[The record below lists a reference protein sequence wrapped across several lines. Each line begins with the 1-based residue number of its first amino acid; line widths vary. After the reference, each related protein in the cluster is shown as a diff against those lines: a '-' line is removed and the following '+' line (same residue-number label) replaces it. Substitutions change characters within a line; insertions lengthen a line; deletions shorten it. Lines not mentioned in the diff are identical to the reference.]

1 MAFLH
6 GERIRWLLTAC
17 VVVLAIVFVV
27 QLRPQSKVPT
37 DATLLVKAS
46 ALPAPDVQPAAVSPT
61 AAPEVAVDV
70 IGAVQQPGVYYLP
83 SKARVADVIAAAGG
97 LAPTAARDQINLAAP
112 IIDGTQ
118 IRVPH
123 VGEAAEA
130 TVAAPSAEGNGL
142 IDINTAD
149 AATLE
154 ALPGIGPATAQAIID
169 ERIRNGSFK
178 QIEDVQNVKGI
189 GPSLFAQLKA
199 HITVGQ

>member
-6 GERIRWLLTAC
+6 NERIRWCLTAC

-27 QLRPQSKVPT
+27 QLRPQTNVPT

-46 ALPAPDVQPAAVSPT
+46 APAAPDVLLPAGTPAPE
-61 AAPEVAVDV
+61 PEVAVDV

-83 SKARVADVIAAAGG
+83 TKARVADAVAAAGG

-112 IIDGTQ
+112 IVDGTQ

-123 VGEAAEA
+123 VGDGEETTA
-130 TVAAPSAEGNGL
+130 AAPSAATNSL

-169 ERIRNGSFK
+169 ERSRNGLFK

-189 GPSLFAQLKA
+189 GPSLFAQLKT
-199 HITVGQ
+199 HITVAQ